1 MKTAMQQ
8 LKERIKR
15 NVVQMPNANPYTL
28 GYKEALL
35 FIGDCIDSML
45 EKEKEQIIEA
55 YNNGNREEF
64 YDATEIE
71 LSNNYYKQTY
81 NNEIF

>member
-1 MKTAMQQ
+1 MKTAMQELINKIQ
-8 LKERIKR
+8 YSIDKQSGLSITKEQENTLEAIKL
-15 NVVQMPNANPYTL
+15 VAESL
-28 GYKEALL
+28 
-35 FIGDCIDSML
+35 L